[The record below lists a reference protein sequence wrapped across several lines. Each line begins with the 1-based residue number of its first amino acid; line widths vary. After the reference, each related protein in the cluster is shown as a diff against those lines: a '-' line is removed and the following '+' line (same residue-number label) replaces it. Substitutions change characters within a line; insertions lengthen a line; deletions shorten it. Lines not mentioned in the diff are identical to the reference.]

1 MEGRNSGRACLRSCD
16 LFVFDPSPHTSID
29 SMFVKHHQDRQDGW
43 PVGQLAGRQASRL
56 TDRLAGWQAGCVAVT
71 RLPGRM
77 VGRPAGQPE
86 DRLAA
91 GRRPAGGPV
100 GWLEGRR
107 MPADQK
113 ESTTLTTGF
122 VRVVNVVVNV
132 VVNLVLFF
140 CFFSVFFLFFFCF
153 FSVFFAFP
161 GFYTTSDCRPG
172 KPQKSIFFFKL
183 DGAYSKLLK
192 KKAEKKQKKS
202 RKKAEK

>member
-77 VGRPAGQPE
+77 VGQPAGQPE
-86 DRLAA
+86 DRLA
-91 GRRPAGGPV
+91 PV

-113 ESTTLTTGF
+113 KSTTLTTGF
-122 VRVVNVVVNV
+122 VRVVNVVVNIV
-132 VVNLVLFF
+132 LFSAFFLLFF
-140 CFFSVFFLFFFCF
+140 CFSRFLYYLRLP
-153 FSVFFAFP
+153 AGEP
-161 GFYTTSDCRPG
+161 P
-172 KPQKSIFFFKL
+172 KSIFFFKL
-183 DGAYSKLLK
+183 DRAYSKLLK

-202 RKKAEK
+202 RKKARG